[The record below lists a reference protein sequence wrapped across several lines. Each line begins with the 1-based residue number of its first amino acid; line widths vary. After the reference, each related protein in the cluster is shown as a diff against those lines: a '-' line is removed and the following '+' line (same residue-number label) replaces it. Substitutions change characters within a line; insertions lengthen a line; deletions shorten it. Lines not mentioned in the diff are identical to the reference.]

1 MSTAAAMGNSIV
13 PSAELATDEM
23 NVDVRGLRCA
33 ACVSKLHSVLLADP
47 AVVDAQIN
55 LATEHARIHVTADVD
70 VGVRLGQAAQA
81 AGYQLVA
88 SETNNDAY
96 SADERRLAQRDAW
109 MLLFAAVCS
118 APLLVQ
124 MGVMMTGAHWH
135 LPGWAEL
142 LAATPVQLVLGA
154 PFYVGTW
161 YACKRLSPNM
171 DVLVALG
178 STAAYLYSLW
188 LFLTLPAGTSGVFY
202 FEASAL
208 ILTLIFAGKVLERRA
223 RRQTAAALDALLA
236 LRPETARVRRTSA
249 DGDSYEVVVS
259 LADLS
264 LGELVIVKPG
274 ERMPADGVIVAGDSE
289 VDESMLTG
297 ESVAVARS
305 VGNRVAGATL
315 NGDGLLEVRVAAVG
329 KESALGRIAA
339 LVEQA
344 QLGNAPVQRM
354 VDRVSAWFVPA
365 VLVLSACTLAGW
377 MLYGAAFETALIAAV
392 SVLVIA
398 CPCALGLAT
407 PTAIVAGTGAAARHG
422 ILIKNVTAM
431 ERSRAVDTVY
441 FDKTG
446 TLTEGTPSVRNVHP
460 LGVSATELLGV
471 AASAEQRSEHPLG
484 RAFVDAATAQ
494 HIALSTPDTFRALT
508 GQGLIAELD
517 GTSVALGTQALMR
530 SLGATLSAAEQL
542 PVPAHGDT
550 RIWVVRDAQLL
561 GAVDLR
567 DELRPFVAGALGL
580 LKQRGA
586 KTGLLSGD
594 SPNVVEAVVAE
605 LPLDEAHGRLTPAA
619 KAQHIKAA
627 QHSGGC
633 IAFVGDGIN
642 DAPALAQADV
652 GIAMGGAT
660 DVAMETADIT
670 LLRSEPGLVPAALD
684 VCDRTLGKIA
694 QNLFWACAYN
704 VVCIPAA
711 AFGYLSPTLA
721 GAAMAAS
728 SVSVVTNSLLLSF
741 WKPPIFL
748 GLEGWTSSKS

>member
-1 MSTAAAMGNSIV
+1 MSSAAATGAPIS
-13 PSAELATDEM
+13 PSAVPAIDEM

-33 ACVSKLHSVLLADP
+33 VCVSKLHSVLLADP

-55 LATEHARIHVTADVD
+55 LATEHARIRVTADVD
-70 VGVRLGQAAQA
+70 VGVRLGQAAQD

-88 SETNNDAY
+88 SDNNNDAY
-96 SADERRLAQRDAW
+96 AADERRLAQRDAW

-124 MGVMMTGAHWH
+124 MGAMMSGAHWH
-135 LPGWAEL
+135 LPGWVEL
-142 LAATPVQLVLGA
+142 LAATPVQLLLGA

-178 STAAYLYSLW
+178 TTAAYLYSLW
-188 LFLTLPAGTSGVFY
+188 LFVTLPAGASGVFY

-236 LRPETARVRRTSA
+236 LRPDTARVRRTSA
-249 DGDSYEVVVS
+249 DGESYETVVG
-259 LADLS
+259 LAELS
-264 LGELVIVKPG
+264 LGELVVVKPG
-274 ERMPADGVIVAGDSE
+274 ERIPADGVIVAGDSE

-297 ESVAVARS
+297 ESVAVAR
-305 VGNRVAGATL
+305 GIGDRVAGATL

-344 QLGNAPVQRM
+344 QLGSAPVQRL

-365 VLVLSACTLAGW
+365 VLVLSMCTLIGW
-377 MLYGAAFETALIAAV
+377 VSYGATFETALIAAV

-431 ERSRAVDTVY
+431 ERSRAVNTVY

-446 TLTEGTPSVRNVHP
+446 TLTKGTPCVRHLHA
-460 LGVSATELLGV
+460 LGVSSAELLRV

-484 RAFVDAATAQ
+484 RAFVDAAKAQ
-494 HIALSTPDTFRALT
+494 HIALNTPDCFRALT

-517 GTSVALGTQALMR
+517 GSTVALGTQALMR
-530 SLGATLSAAEQL
+530 SLGATLPAAEQL
-542 PVPAHGDT
+542 SAPMRGDT
-550 RIWVVRDAQLL
+550 RIWVARDAQLL

-567 DELRPFVAGALGL
+567 DELRPHVGAALGL
-580 LKQRGA
+580 LKQRR
-586 KTGLLSGD
+586 TRLGLLSGD
-594 SPNVVEAVVAE
+594 SRDVVEAVALD

-619 KAQHIKAA
+619 KAERIQVA
-627 QHSGGC
+627 QRSGGC
-633 IAFVGDGIN
+633 VAFVGDGIN

-652 GIAMGGAT
+652 GIAMGDAT

-670 LLRSEPGLVPAALD
+670 LLRSEPGLVAAALD
-684 VCDRTLGKIA
+684 VCGKTLGKIA

-728 SVSVVTNSLLLSF
+728 SVSVVANSLLLSL
-741 WKPPIFL
+741 WKPKTTFGSERRP
-748 GLEGWTSSKS
+748 SSKP